1 MKEINKIGSEKD
13 PKMELFR
20 LHNLKKSR
28 LCMASV
34 RNQQNRLCNR
44 LKILCLF
51 FSYFLNF
58 FVSLSMFT
66 FVFALKTSFSAF
78 ESYFY
83 GLGSTV
89 THKKFFLFD
98 TQKLP
103 KNREFLAWNLFCN
116 IDMELVT
123 RLERATSNYNKAKIP
138 IQLYRDSLSYSV

>member
-103 KNREFLAWNLFCN
+103 KNREFFHCPIRFDLVFCVKD
-116 IDMELVT
+116 ILHQKGFP
-123 RLERATSNYNKAKIP
+123 R
-138 IQLYRDSLSYSV
+138 

>member
-58 FVSLSMFT
+58 FV
-66 FVFALKTSFSAF
+66 